1 MELIEERQQETVLP
15 HCCQYR
21 TNEKHDSVCNDRD
34 GLFSYHTLWN
44 SVPQDASTIFSKYP
58 GSGLKSTRISQRNIG
73 TSLYRTTL
81 VTSLTSH
88 DICALIVPNGWHLSS
103 ALGLNAI
110 SNNWV
115 SHIFNFVRRSS
126 PCSGRDGDDK
136 EKKKSLLLWSCGKTC
151 ISRVCKELKSFFLF
165 CESVKGLI
173 EVSGYIWWFFSTST
187 EKKEDNEVSQSSAVY
202 ES

>member
-136 EKKKSLLLWSCGKTC
+136 EKKKKPAVVVLWKN
-151 ISRVCKELKSFFLF
+151 VHF
-165 CESVKGLI
+165 KGLQR
-173 EVSGYIWWFFSTST
+173 VKVFFSFLWERERVNRSQWIHLVILFDVDW
-187 EKKEDNEVSQSSAVY
+187 KKRR
-202 ES
+202 